1 MQTFVLAL
9 RPIAHF
15 HQVLLITTSLDQAT
29 EQYPPEAQTQKYS
42 SSNTALVAAY
52 LLVDCRPV

>member
-15 HQVLLITTSLDQAT
+15 HQVLLITTILGRAT
-29 EQYPPEAQTQKYS
+29 EHYPQEAQTQKYS
-42 SSNTALVAAY
+42 SSNRAWAVAHSQAG
-52 LLVDCRPV
+52 CRPV